1 MKVQNHNNIFPYVVI
16 DNVYDDSELDLI
28 WKELDYLMDGDKFD
42 PPDVVGSAT
51 AANNNDVMLKKN
63 SGLWLHDVYSDR
75 RYSNILTCGH
85 KLYKVLDFVWS
96 GSESWWFRSLLG
108 SVDILNKDYTLL
120 SYYDEEDYY
129 KPHYDNSILTCVTWL
144 YREPKAFDGGDFI
157 LNATMNDKKHLLND
171 TTDSETVELKNN
183 RTVMFPGIIPHQ
195 VTPIKMKHKG
205 KKGMGRFCISLFA
218 NTMG

>member
-1 MKVQNHNNIFPYVVI
+1 MKVQHHNNTFPYVVI

-28 WKELDYLMDGDKFD
+28 WKELDYLMEGDKFNL
-42 PPDVVGSAT
+42 PHVVESAT
-51 AANNNDVMLKKN
+51 SKDVILKKN
-63 SGLWLHDVYSDR
+63 MSLWLDDVYPDR
-75 RYSNILTCGH
+75 RYSNILRCSR
-85 KLYKVLDFVWS
+85 KLYESIEFIWS
-96 GSESWWFRSLLG
+96 RSESWWFRSLLG
-108 SVDILNKDYTLL
+108 SLDVLDQDTTLI
-120 SYYDEEDYY
+120 SYYDQEDYY
-129 KPHYDNSILTCVTWL
+129 KAHYDKGILTCLTWL

-205 KKGMGRFCISLFA
+205 KKGMGRFCITLFV
-218 NTMG
+218 NTRG